1 MRLLRYLLAVWT
13 AVIVY
18 TLFSLVLGQNGFYA
32 RMYLETEHARLLKN
46 HEALQYTN
54 KELLN
59 TKANLQYDQDTISV
73 YARQLGYGREGEK
86 YVRIMG
92 LGIAVNTEMPVGQ
105 VIYAASPDFVPD
117 NTIKIISA
125 FFGLAVF
132 LFCLLRDLSLS
143 K

>member
-1 MRLLRYLLAVWT
+1 M
-13 AVIVY
+13 
-18 TLFSLVLGQNGFYA
+18 
-32 RMYLETEHARLLKN
+32 
-46 HEALQYTN
+46 
-54 KELLN
+54 
-59 TKANLQYDQDTISV
+59 YDQDTISV
-73 YARQLGYGREGEK
+73 YARQLGYGMEGEK

-105 VIYAASPDFVPD
+105 VLYAASPDFVPD

-132 LFCLLRDLSLS
+132 LFFLLRDLLLL